1 MTSNPTIGD
10 LLIRN
15 EALGLI
21 NHIGVLV
28 APNAVLQNT
37 LAKGEHL
44 TDLKGFA
51 CGQPVK
57 VLRMAANPFDVIAR
71 ARRSLAKPRA
81 YDLFARN
88 CEHTAFEVARG
99 IARSPQLVFWLM
111 VSIIVLLVIWAR
123 R

>member
-1 MTSNPTIGD
+1 MTSNPSIGD
-10 LLIRN
+10 LLSRE

-37 LAKGEHL
+37 LAKGEHV

-51 CGQPVK
+51 SGQPVK
-57 VLRMAANPFDVIAR
+57 VLRMAANPSDVVTR
-71 ARRSLAKPRA
+71 ARRTLAKPRA

-88 CEHTAFEVARG
+88 CEHTAFEVAHG